1 MQFIEY
7 FIGVSPD
14 GASGVLELWLLC
26 LSGVMFALAT
36 PAFQPSAS
44 PASIQRIIQPAKLK
58 QTPSIVD
65 HNPSLRRTFSRTKRF
80 VTRITAALM

>member
-26 LSGVMFALAT
+26 VAGVMIALGVWWKYWRRLAR
-36 PAFQPSAS
+36 PA
-44 PASIQRIIQPAKLK
+44 
-58 QTPSIVD
+58 
-65 HNPSLRRTFSRTKRF
+65 
-80 VTRITAALM
+80 